1 MKPRHAL
8 QSGIALLTATLLLAA
23 ALSRA
28 AAAPSSAPAGRH
40 AENRAVVPAAQQV
53 EQEFSFGAYCNTNRP
68 AGDPTTTIGG
78 LRVYHFNNPETPRS
92 YTWSITAL
100 TGDSSECLLTSLWNN
115 VTAKTLSGTAT
126 GMPPDLVSFQTKTAG
141 GATCSYRRSISD
153 SGGYGHDGQNEISS
167 TDSLSSCPASWTVSG
182 SNTIVGFSSG
192 CADVTLVSPC
202 GSGATSTPTPTNT
215 ATATRTFTPTATR
228 TVTPTATRTST
239 PTSTATSTP
248 TPTTIPVSASLG
260 DFVWYDLDA
269 DGVQDVCAGGAPCEP
284 GAAGITVRLL
294 DTVGSVIA
302 TAQTDANGN
311 YSFAGLTPGDYRIE
325 GVLPAGHVFAP
336 LSQGDD
342 AARDSD
348 IDPATGRS
356 AMTTL
361 TAGEQD
367 PTWDAGLI
375 PPRDFGDLPD
385 GPYHTRLAAGGP
397 LHMIVY
403 GFHLGA
409 NEDSEADGQP
419 NSTATGDGA
428 DEDGVQRLAA
438 PNSPSG
444 GWTDG
449 NAADGNGCKLQVT
462 VAGAAGVVQAW
473 LDFGA
478 GLEPVV
484 LRDAAGVPIPDGSF
498 SLGTQIVTCDVPVG
512 TFGGSANRSIYARF
526 RLSSA
531 GGLGPDEPASDGE
544 VEDYLFSFGPNAVA
558 VRDFRATAASSNDFP
573 FTLLFLGLALAGVA
587 FLRLA
592 LAGVAFLRRSYKVE
606 RPRQESRHE

>member
-8 QSGIALLTATLLLAA
+8 QASVALLITMLLLAA
-23 ALSRA
+23 ALSSA
-28 AAAPSSAPAGRH
+28 AAAPSSAPAGDH
-40 AENRAVVPAAQQV
+40 AQHRAVVPAAQQV

-68 AGDPTTTIGG
+68 AGDPTTTVGG
-78 LRVYHFNNPETPRS
+78 LRVYHFNQPETPRS
-92 YTWSITAL
+92 YNWTISSL

-115 VTAKTLSGTAT
+115 VTAKTLSGSAT
-126 GMPPDLVSFQTKTAG
+126 GMPPDLVSFQIKTATG
-141 GATCSYRRSISD
+141 GTCSYRLSISD

-182 SNTIVGFSSG
+182 SNSIVGFSSG

-215 ATATRTFTPTATR
+215 PTATRTFTPTATR
-228 TVTPTATRTST
+228 TATPTTTRTPTATATATPTST
-239 PTSTATSTP
+239 PTS
-248 TPTTIPVSASLG
+248 IPAGLG
-260 DFVWYDLDA
+260 DLIWYDLDA
-269 DGVQDVCAGGAPCEP
+269 DGVQDAGEP

-294 DTVGSVIA
+294 DTVGSVLA
-302 TAQTDANGN
+302 TAQTDASGN
-311 YSFAGLTPGDYRIE
+311 YSFQGLTPGDYRIE
-325 GVLPAGHVFAP
+325 VALPAGQVFAP
-336 LSQGDD
+336 LNRGGDPT
-342 AARDSD
+342 RDSD
-348 IDPATGRS
+348 VDPATGRS
-356 AMTTL
+356 VVTTL

-367 PTWDAGLI
+367 LTWDAGLV

-385 GPYHTRLAAGGP
+385 GPYHTHLAAGGP

-409 NEDSEADGQP
+409 SEDSEADGQP

-428 DEDGVQRLAA
+428 DEDGVLRLAA

-478 GLEPVV
+478 GLAPVV
-484 LRDAAGVPIPDGSF
+484 LRDVAGAPIPGGNF
-498 SLGTQIVTCDVPVG
+498 SPGRQIITCDVPVG

-531 GGLGPDEPASDGE
+531 GGLGPDGAAPDGE

-558 VRDFRATAASSNDFP
+558 VRDFRATAAPSSDLP
-573 FTLLFLGLALAGVA
+573 FALLLLGLALAGVA
-587 FLRLA
+587 F
-592 LAGVAFLRRSYKVE
+592 VRRSHRSE
-606 RPRQESRHE
+606 RPQQESRHE